1 MTRTRRPLAA
11 ALTLAVLAAGGLAAA
26 RALDDEG
33 IRVTAYFDRAIGVY
47 AGSDLRVLGVRVGE
61 VESVEPRGTRV
72 RVELRL
78 DEGVRIP
85 ADARAVVVAPSI
97 VADRY
102 VQLTP
107 AYTSGP
113 ALDDGAELPAS
124 RNRTPVEIDQL
135 YASITDLGRA
145 LGPDGANSTG
155 ALSALLD
162 TGAKNLKG
170 NGAAL
175 GASIDRF
182 GKAAKT
188 LDGSSPEL
196 FATLGNLQTFT
207 TMLKEKDGDVRAAQE
222 RLDEVVGYFAENKDD
237 LAAALKELGRALAQV
252 KTFVKDNRGELKK
265 NVDRLV
271 PLTRILVDQRASLA
285 EALDVAPL
293 AAGNLVGAYD
303 RDTRTLHGRA
313 NLNEISMGG
322 PLLPLPVTGG
332 SASGPTPTT
341 PAEED
346 R

>member
-1 MTRTRRPLAA
+1 MKTRTRTPLVAGLA
-11 ALTLAVLAAGGLAAA
+11 LAVLAACGLVAV
-26 RALDDEG
+26 RALDTGG
-33 IRVTAYFDRAIGVY
+33 IRVTAWFDRAVGIY

-72 RVELRL
+72 RVGLRL
-78 DEGVRIP
+78 DEGVRVP
-85 ADARAVVVAPSI
+85 ADARALVVAPSI

-107 AYTSGP
+107 AYRGGSGP
-113 ALDDGAELPAS
+113 ALADGAELPAS

-135 YASITDLGRA
+135 YASITELSRA
-145 LGPDGANSTG
+145 LGPEGANSSG
-155 ALSALLD
+155 ALSELLD

-170 NGAAL
+170 NGTAI
-175 GASIDRF
+175 GTSIEEF

-188 LDGSSPEL
+188 LDGSSDHL
-196 FATLGNLQTFT
+196 FATLTQLQTFT
-207 TMLKEKDGDVRAAQE
+207 TMLKNKDGDVRAAQE

-237 LAAALKELGRALAQV
+237 LAGALKELGKALAQV
-252 KTFVKDNRGELKK
+252 KTFIKDNRGELKK

-271 PLTRILVDQRASLA
+271 PLTQTLVDQRASLA

-293 AAGNLVGAYD
+293 AADNLVDAYD
-303 RDTRTLHGRA
+303 KDSRTIHGRA

-332 SASGPTPTT
+332 AAAGTGKG
-341 PAEED
+341 E